1 MYFVNLI
8 GWIQFRLNFV
18 PLFCLPGWFTEFVLK
33 NMQFLVMLM
42 VVIFLICASTV
53 ITQDIL
59 ERKQGECYSNV
70 CRRKEHEGL
79 TKRNEEL
86 QWKIQE
92 LNELIRNKDETIND
106 LKRKYDS
113 STCGSSTTQTMT
125 TTSTE
130 SSSTPVTM
138 TTTPTLSSTE
148 QSRQCQDPEWE
159 AFLNSCYYVG
169 NDTLTWA
176 NASVSI
182 NV

>member
-1 MYFVNLI
+1 MYFVNLV
-8 GWIQFRLNFV
+8 GWIKFRFNFV
-18 PLFCLPGWFTEFVLK
+18 PIFCLPGWFTEFVYE

-42 VVIFLICASTV
+42 VVIFSICNSTV

-59 ERKQGECYSNV
+59 ERKQGECYNNV
-70 CRRKEHEGL
+70 CRRKEFEGL
-79 TKRNEEL
+79 TKRKEEL

-92 LNELIRNKDETIND
+92 LNELIRNKDKTIND

-113 STCGSSTTQTMT
+113 STCGSSVSMT
-125 TTSTE
+125 TTPTE
-130 SSSTPVTM
+130 SSSTTVTM
-138 TTTPTLSSTE
+138 TTTRTLSSTE
-148 QSRQCQDPEWE
+148 QSRQCQDPNWE

-182 NV
+182 DV